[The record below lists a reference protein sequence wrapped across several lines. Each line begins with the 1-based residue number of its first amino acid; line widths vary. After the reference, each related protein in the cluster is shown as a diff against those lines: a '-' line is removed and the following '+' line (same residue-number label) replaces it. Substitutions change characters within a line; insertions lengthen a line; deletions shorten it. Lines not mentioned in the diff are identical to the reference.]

1 MQMLCRVYI
10 SKTDY
15 QLRKNVIELWAF
27 SYNSFVF
34 FNLPEI
40 ITIYQI
46 DEVIY
51 KSGINYCALFKFPLQ
66 LIN

>member
-10 SKTDY
+10 NSKTDY
-15 QLRKNVIELWAF
+15 QVSKKCDRIMGIFLQF
-27 SYNSFVF
+27 FCF
-34 FNLPEI
+34 FNLTEI

-51 KSGINYCALFKFPLQ
+51 KSGINYFYS
-66 LIN
+66 LIKI